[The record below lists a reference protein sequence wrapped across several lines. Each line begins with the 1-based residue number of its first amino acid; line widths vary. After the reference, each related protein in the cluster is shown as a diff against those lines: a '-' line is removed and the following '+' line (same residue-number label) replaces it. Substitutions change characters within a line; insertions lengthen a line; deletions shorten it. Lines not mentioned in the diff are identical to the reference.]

1 MFCVVFYFI
10 FVLTIK
16 KQKIMKLKTTKNLYL
31 TKEEFDKDLEICLVI
46 INEPS
51 KQRPYYVCE
60 YTSAALYKSI
70 VKVYIIK

>member
-1 MFCVVFYFI
+1 
-10 FVLTIK
+10 
-16 KQKIMKLKTTKNLYL
+16 MKTVATKAVYL

-70 VKVYIIK
+70 VKVYIKK

>member
-1 MFCVVFYFI
+1 
-10 FVLTIK
+10 
-16 KQKIMKLKTTKNLYL
+16 MKLKTTKNLYL

>member
-1 MFCVVFYFI
+1 
-10 FVLTIK
+10 
-16 KQKIMKLKTTKNLYL
+16 MKTVATKAVYL

-60 YTSAALYKSI
+60 YTSVALYKSI

>member
-1 MFCVVFYFI
+1 
-10 FVLTIK
+10 
-16 KQKIMKLKTTKNLYL
+16 MKTVATKAVYL
-31 TKEEFDKDLEICLVI
+31 TKEEFDKDLEICLDI